1 MRSKYINT
9 FDTTSEFENYIES
22 SSAGFPNV
30 AYTKDTGDVHYTST
44 SPNDHLI
51 YGTLTDPTQPP
62 VFRFNDSS
70 SQTVTAHVDPLNNA
84 FYIDESDMSN
94 VTTPITSLNGFIK
107 NNTNITSITK
117 LNIDTSNVTSMGS
130 MFYGCVN
137 LSLVNMSAL
146 DTSNVTDISTMFR
159 MSGTP
164 KLRTLDLSNCDL
176 SNVSNQSDA
185 FKTIGIWYII
195 TNVYITEEGT
205 LMKLTNNLTAAN
217 YNYIPEHAI
226 IYYNDQV
233 YKWQNNAWTLQ

>member
-51 YGTLTDPTQPP
+51 YGTLTDPTQAP
-62 VFRFNDSS
+62 VFKFNDST
-70 SQTVTAHVDPLNNA
+70 SQRVTAHVDTLTNT
-84 FYIDESDMSN
+84 FYIDASDMSN
-94 VTTPITSLNGFIK
+94 VTTPITSLRKFITD
-107 NNTNITSITK
+107 NTNITSIKK
-117 LNIDTSNVTSMGS
+117 LNIDTSNVTSMDS
-130 MFYGCVN
+130 MFYYCIN
-137 LSLVNMSAL
+137 LELVNMSAL
-146 DTSNVTDISTMFR
+146 DTSNVTDISSMFKINAN
-159 MSGTP
+159 P
-164 KLRTLDLSNCDL
+164 KLSTIDLSNCDL
-176 SNVSNQSDA
+176 SNVSSQSNA
-185 FKTIGIWYII
+185 FQSLWTWVER

-205 LMKLTNNLTAAN
+205 LMKLTNNLTAASN
-217 YNYIPEHAI
+217 NYIPSSAT